1 VIVSTATEIVGGGFQ
16 GLVRAVEEARR
27 GRQVEYVE
35 PGLRAGGA
43 LVTESFMT
51 PFRFNLGPPLV
62 RRPSL
67 PSLDVFVP
75 EPLVRVGDDVGAG
88 SPAIRAFLSGGETDD
103 LVVVSGGNGLAVACL
118 VDELLAAGGRV
129 VEGVGPVDR
138 PVSEHEG
145 LGVCRL
151 FVGLR
156 GPAPV
161 GDAFATAVGADDE
174 QTLLGGD
181 SARPV
186 GLVVSNTHLD
196 ANLVDPAL
204 SSFVWQAALP
214 FDSGL
219 RRGEYAD
226 AVLETLGV
234 ERTSVTCTLLWLPED
249 TGERVGQQARASP
262 ER

>member
-1 VIVSTATEIVGGGFQ
+1 MSAATEIVGDGFP
-16 GLVRAVEEARR
+16 GLVRAVEEVRR
-27 GRQVEYVE
+27 GRRVEYVE

-62 RRPSL
+62 RRPPL

-75 EPLVRVGDDVGAG
+75 EPLVRVGGTVGAG
-88 SPAIRAFLSGGETDD
+88 SPAVRTFLSGGETDE

-118 VDELLAAGGRV
+118 LDELVAAGGHV
-129 VEGVGPVDR
+129 VEGVGAVDR
-138 PVSEHEG
+138 PAPEQDG

-161 GDAFATAVGADDE
+161 GDAFATAVGAADDE
-174 QTLLGGD
+174 TLLRGD
-181 SARPV
+181 TARPV
-186 GLVVSNTHLD
+186 GLVVSNAHLD

-204 SSFVWQAALP
+204 SSFVWQAVLP

-219 RRGEYAD
+219 GRDEYAD
-226 AVLETLGV
+226 SVLEALGV
-234 ERTSVTCTLLWLPED
+234 DRASVICRLLWLPED
-249 TGERVGQQARASP
+249 TGERVDWRLDVKFTQL
-262 ER
+262 